1 MRLRGKVAL
10 VTGGSRGMG
19 RAVCLGLARE
29 GARVVVNYLQRAE
42 AAQEVVARI
51 RGGGGEATAVQGDV
65 SRRRDAE
72 ALVAGTLE
80 ACGGLDIL
88 VNVAG
93 VAVFGDF
100 LSATEED
107 WDRQMG
113 VNAKGV
119 FLTSQA
125 AARRMREAGGG
136 RIVIV
141 SSISGDRADPGLV
154 PYCASKGAANVLTKA
169 MAVAL
174 APYNITVNAVLPGA
188 VETDMNAANLA
199 RPEVRGAILAGTPLR
214 RLGRPEDVV
223 GAVLYLCSDE
233 AAWTTGSLI
242 VVDGGF
248 AA

>member
-1 MRLRGKVAL
+1 MRLKGKVAL

-19 RAVCLGLARE
+19 RAICLGLARE
-29 GARVVVNYLQRAE
+29 GARVVVNYLQRAD
-42 AAQEVVARI
+42 AAEEVVARI
-51 RGGGGEATAVQGDV
+51 RGGGGEAIAVPGDV
-65 SRRRDAE
+65 SRRSDAE
-72 ALVAGTLE
+72 ALTAGTLE

-93 VAVFGDF
+93 VTVFGDF
-100 LSATEED
+100 LAATEED
-107 WDRQMG
+107 WDRQMD

-119 FLTSQA
+119 FLASQA

-136 RIVIV
+136 RIIIV

-154 PYCASKGAANVLTKA
+154 PYCASKGAANMLTKA

-174 APYNITVNAVLPGA
+174 APYDITVNAVLPGT

-199 RPEVRGAILAGTPLR
+199 KPKVRGAILAGTPLR

-233 AAWTTGSLI
+233 AAWTTGSSI

-248 AA
+248 VA

>member
-1 MRLRGKVAL
+1 MRLKGKVAL

-19 RAVCLGLARE
+19 RAICLGLARE
-29 GARVVVNYLQRAE
+29 GARGVVNYHQRAD
-42 AAQEVVARI
+42 AAREVVARI
-51 RGGGGEATAVQGDV
+51 RVDGGEAIAVQGDV
-65 SRRRDAE
+65 SRRSDAE
-72 ALVAGTLE
+72 ALTAGTLE
-80 ACGGLDIL
+80 AYGGLDIL

-100 LSATEED
+100 LAVTEED
-107 WDRQMG
+107 WDRQMD

-119 FLTSQA
+119 FLASQA

-154 PYCASKGAANVLTKA
+154 PYCASKGAANMLTKA

-174 APYNITVNAVLPGA
+174 APYDITVNAALPGT

-199 RPEVRGAILAGTPLR
+199 KPKVRGAILAGTPLR

-248 AA
+248 VA

>member
-1 MRLRGKVAL
+1 MHLTGKVAL

-29 GARVVVNYLQRAE
+29 GARVAVGYVQRAD

-51 RGGGGEATAVQGDV
+51 RASAGEAIAVHGDV

-72 ALVAGTLE
+72 ALVAGVLD
-80 ACGGLDIL
+80 AYGSLDIL

-100 LSATEED
+100 FAATEED
-107 WDRQMG
+107 WDRQMD

-119 FLTSQA
+119 FLAGQA
-125 AARRMREAGGG
+125 AARRMRDAGGG

-141 SSISGDRADPGLV
+141 GSISGDRADAALV
-154 PYCASKGAANVLTKA
+154 PYCASKGAANMLTKA

-174 APYNITVNAVLPGA
+174 APYNIRVNAVLPGT

-199 RPEVRGAILAGTPLR
+199 RPEVRRAILASTPLR

-233 AAWTTGSLI
+233 AAWVTGSSI
-242 VVDGGF
+242 VADGGF
-248 AA
+248 LA

>member
-1 MRLRGKVAL
+1 MRLKGKVAL

-19 RAVCLGLARE
+19 RAICLGLARE
-29 GARVVVNYLQRAE
+29 GARVVVNYLQRAD
-42 AAQEVVARI
+42 AAEEVVARI
-51 RGGGGEATAVQGDV
+51 RGGGRKAIAAPGDV

-72 ALVAGTLE
+72 ALMAGTLE
-80 ACGGLDIL
+80 AWGGLDIL

-100 LSATEED
+100 LAATEED
-107 WDRQMG
+107 WDRQMD

-119 FLTSQA
+119 FLASQA

-136 RIVIV
+136 RIIIV
-141 SSISGDRADPGLV
+141 SSISGGRGDPGLV
-154 PYCASKGAANVLTKA
+154 PYCASKGAANMLTKA

-174 APYNITVNAVLPGA
+174 APYDITVNAVLPGT
-188 VETDMNAANLA
+188 VESDMNAANLA
-199 RPEVRGAILAGTPLR
+199 QPKVRGAILAGTPLR

-248 AA
+248 VA

>member
-1 MRLRGKVAL
+1 M
-10 VTGGSRGMG
+10 
-19 RAVCLGLARE
+19 
-29 GARVVVNYLQRAE
+29 
-42 AAQEVVARI
+42 
-51 RGGGGEATAVQGDV
+51 
-65 SRRRDAE
+65 
-72 ALVAGTLE
+72 AGTLE
-80 ACGGLDIL
+80 AWGGLDIL

-100 LSATEED
+100 LAATEED
-107 WDRQMG
+107 WDRQMD

-119 FLTSQA
+119 FLASQA

-136 RIVIV
+136 RIIIV
-141 SSISGDRADPGLV
+141 SSISGGRADPGLV
-154 PYCASKGAANVLTKA
+154 PYCASKGAANMLTKA

-174 APYNITVNAVLPGA
+174 APYDITVNAVLPGT

-199 RPEVRGAILAGTPLR
+199 QPKVRGAILAGTPLR

-242 VVDGGF
+242 VVDGGYM
-248 AA
+248 A

>member
-1 MRLRGKVAL
+1 MRLTEKVAL

-19 RAVCLGLARE
+19 RAICLGLARE
-29 GARVVVNYLQRAE
+29 GARVAVNYVRRAD
-42 AAQEVVARI
+42 AAGEVVARI
-51 RGGGGEATAVQGDV
+51 RGGGGEAVAIQGDV
-65 SRRRDAE
+65 SRRGDAE
-72 ALVAGTLE
+72 ALVAETLKR
-80 ACGGLDIL
+80 CGGLDIL

-100 LSATEED
+100 FAATEED
-107 WDRQMG
+107 WDRQMD

-119 FLTSQA
+119 FLASQA
-125 AARRMREAGGG
+125 SARRMREAGGG

-141 SSISGDRADPGLV
+141 SSISGDRADAALV
-154 PYCASKGAANVLTKA
+154 PYCASKGAASMLTKA

-174 APYNITVNAVLPGA
+174 APYNITVNAVLPGT
-188 VETDMNAANLA
+188 VETDMNAPNLA
-199 RPEVRGAILAGTPLR
+199 RPELRGAILAGTPLG

-233 AAWTTGSLI
+233 AAWTTGSSI

-248 AA
+248 MA

>member
-19 RAVCLGLARE
+19 RAICLGLARG
-29 GARVVVNYLQRAE
+29 GARVVVNYLQRAD
-42 AAQEVVARI
+42 AADEVVAGI
-51 RGGGGEATAVQGDV
+51 RSGGGEAIAIQGDV
-65 SRRRDAE
+65 SRRSDAE
-72 ALVAGTLE
+72 ALMAGALGRY
-80 ACGGLDIL
+80 GGLHIL

-100 LSATEED
+100 LAATEED
-107 WDRQMG
+107 WDRQMD

-119 FLTSQA
+119 FLASQA

-136 RIVIV
+136 RIIIV
-141 SSISGDRADPGLV
+141 SSISGQRADPALV
-154 PYCASKGAANVLTKA
+154 PYCASKGAATMLARA

-174 APYNITVNAVLPGA
+174 APYHITVNAVLPGT
-188 VETDMNAANLA
+188 VETEMNVANLA
-199 RPEVRGAILAGTPLR
+199 NPKLRGAILAGTPLR

-233 AAWTTGSLI
+233 AAWTTGSSI

-248 AA
+248 VA